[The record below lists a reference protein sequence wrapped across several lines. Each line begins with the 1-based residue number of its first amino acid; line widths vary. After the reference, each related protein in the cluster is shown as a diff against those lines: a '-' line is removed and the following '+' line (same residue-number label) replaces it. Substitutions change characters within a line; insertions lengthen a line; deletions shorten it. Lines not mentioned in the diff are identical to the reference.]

1 MTLRTNDASGSI
13 ISVGNLTFVPN
24 GTLGEGAY
32 ASVRLARRKKHASS
46 TTTTT
51 TDDTTSTHSPSTT
64 PSNGSPPRTPSRS
77 PNRRESEN
85 GTKRRTSPVGSFGR
99 NMVRRASARVNRLL
113 SGSDDVLE
121 DEVTADD
128 GGLADDEEYVAVK
141 VFNKSL
147 LRRMRSM
154 GRDAGTRRI
163 KVHTALEKVEKEIA
177 LMKQMK
183 HPNIVRLLE
192 VIDSVDSDTL
202 LMVLE
207 YMPLGE
213 IMTYKQETGRFFRQQ
228 KPGEAEMQG
237 VVDGHF
243 TERMAALYFVDILHG
258 LAYLHQHHICHRD
271 LKPENILLDT
281 NGHVKISDFGV
292 SHFFEDEK
300 DLTAHRVSDSE
311 SRGSFTGCSSK
322 LIRSDTDS
330 ALSMKGMSDLG
341 LLTKTEGTWCFWSP
355 EMCMEE
361 TGPFSGYAADIWA
374 AGICLHIFVTGRL
387 PFFSTI
393 PIELFDMIARAEV
406 DYDRD
411 EMSANLID
419 VLSLVLE
426 RDPQKRA
433 GIGDLLKHPFCDR
446 ARNERSRSLC
456 KELHE
461 SSIHELVVKD
471 EDVKKAFSIV
481 KMSKVVR
488 VFKKAISTLSSM
500 ETSEQKTARSRSS
513 MDGRTQYTNGKSE
526 SFDKQTNADGRPS
539 FADAPMRSSSSRSL
553 SGDCVI
559 Q

>member
-1 MTLRTNDASGSI
+1 
-13 ISVGNLTFVPN
+13 
-24 GTLGEGAY
+24 
-32 ASVRLARRKKHASS
+32 
-46 TTTTT
+46 
-51 TDDTTSTHSPSTT
+51 
-64 PSNGSPPRTPSRS
+64 
-77 PNRRESEN
+77 
-85 GTKRRTSPVGSFGR
+85 
-99 NMVRRASARVNRLL
+99 MVRRASARVNRLL
-113 SGSDDVLE
+113 SGSDDDDDDVRE

-471 EDVKKAFSIV
+471 EDVKKVRTRSLVGQFLSSNMIQIMNISTPINKAFSIV